1 MARPNRSTKM
11 AYALAGAVIG
21 AILIRVFVL
30 TQQLA
35 ARATEG
41 EQLAARLAQVTG

>member
-1 MARPNRSTKM
+1 MVRPDRSTKI

-30 TQQLA
+30 LKRRE
-35 ARATEG
+35 ARAAEG
-41 EQLAARLAQVTG
+41 AQMSSRLEQVTG